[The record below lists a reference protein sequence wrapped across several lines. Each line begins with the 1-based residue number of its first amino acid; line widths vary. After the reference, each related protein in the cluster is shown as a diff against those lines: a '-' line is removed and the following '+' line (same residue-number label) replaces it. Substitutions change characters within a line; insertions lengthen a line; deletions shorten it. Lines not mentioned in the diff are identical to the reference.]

1 MTKTGNKSNKNNK
14 SNNKNKSNKQNIGG
28 DLTQKYS
35 LASIEEGSELGGF
48 KHSNTILG
56 ILGVGSLLYYV
67 YYGKQNIYT

>member
-1 MTKTGNKSNKNNK
+1 MTKTGNKNNK
-14 SNNKNKSNKQNIGG
+14 INKNNKNKSNKKNTGG

-48 KHSNTILG
+48 KHSNSILG
-56 ILGVGSLLYYV
+56 ILGVGSLLYYI